1 VSFPRELLTD
11 RLRLRQW
18 EDRDVDRLAWIYTDP
33 GYLEHMPAM
42 DRQATASQVARFRE
56 RWEEDGFSHWA
67 VEERATGTLVGR
79 IGLLC
84 HHDWPLEAA
93 PVEVGWTLAPEA
105 RGRGFATEGGRASV
119 EAAFAHLDVAR
130 LISITTP
137 GNARSRRVMEK
148 LGLSL
153 RGDARWHHVDVVWY
167 ALDRPGAP
175 PSPPSP

>member
-18 EDRDVDRLAWIYTDP
+18 EDGDVDRLAWIYTDP

-42 DRQATASQVARFRE
+42 DREATASQVARFRE
-56 RWEEDGFSHWA
+56 RWEKDGFSHWA
-67 VEERATGTLVGR
+67 VEERATGALVGR

-105 RGRGFATEGGRASV
+105 RGRGFATEGGRASL

-130 LISITTP
+130 VISITTP

-153 RGDARWHHVDVVWY
+153 RGDARWHHLDVVWY

-175 PSPPSP
+175 PLPPYP

>member
-18 EDRDVDRLAWIYTDP
+18 EDRDVDRLACIYTDP

-42 DRQATASQVARFRE
+42 DREATASQVARFRE
-56 RWEEDGFSHWA
+56 RWEKDGFSHWA
-67 VEERATGTLVGR
+67 VEERATGALVGR

-105 RGRGFATEGGRASV
+105 RGRGFATEGGRASL

-130 LISITTP
+130 VISITTP

-153 RGDARWHHVDVVWY
+153 RGDARWHDLDVVWY
-167 ALDRPGAP
+167 ALDRPAAP
-175 PSPPSP
+175 PSPPYP

>member
-18 EDRDVDRLAWIYTDP
+18 EDRDLDRLAWIYTDP

-42 DRQATASQVARFRE
+42 DREATASQVARFRE
-56 RWEEDGFSHWA
+56 RWEKDGFSHWA
-67 VEERATGTLVGR
+67 VEERVTETLVGR

-84 HHDWPLEAA
+84 HRDWPLEVA

-105 RGRGFATEGGRASV
+105 RGRGFATEGGRASL

-130 LISITTP
+130 VISITTT
-137 GNARSRRVMEK
+137 GIRRSVLAWYSPAWFRR
-148 LGLSL
+148 
-153 RGDARWHHVDVVWY
+153 RRRRWQ
-167 ALDRPGAP
+167 AP
-175 PSPPSP
+175 PAVAVEHVRRLRR